1 MKRAGAAIAT
11 EIVVVIVLI
20 LVNGLF
26 SGAEIAVIS
35 MRRTRL
41 LELVEAG
48 GSRARALA
56 RLRELPERFLAT
68 VQVGITVV
76 GAAAAAFSGAS
87 IAVRLEPLFAR
98 SEWLAPHATSI
109 ALGLVVAAV
118 SFLSLVLGE
127 LVPKSLA
134 LRAGERYALT
144 LAPFLLGLSNVARP
158 LVWLLTATSNVV
170 LRPFGDRTTFTEARH
185 SAEELQQLLEE
196 STQAGTLDASAGEIA
211 SRALELPALTVGAVM
226 VPRTRIV
233 GIPRDADQAELRR
246 ILLEEAHARM
256 PVYEGTLDHIVG
268 YVTAK
273 DALLFALERQL
284 VVLDDLLRAPYFV
297 PESTSAIR
305 VMRELQVRRTPLALV
320 VDEHGALS
328 GLVTLEDLLEELVG
342 EIYSEDQEVEALFLR
357 QPDGTFHVR
366 AEAPLRELN
375 RALDLELP
383 CGEGYSTLGGLL
395 MTLAGRVPERGQRL
409 EVAGVVLT
417 VIEAS
422 PHVVRLVGIRKA
434 SRPPPAA

>member
-1 MKRAGAAIAT
+1 M
-11 EIVVVIVLI
+11 IVLV

-48 GSRARALA
+48 GKRARALA

-87 IAVRLEPLFAR
+87 IAVRIEPLLAR
-98 SEWLAPHATSI
+98 SEWLAPHAASV

-134 LRAGERYALT
+134 LRSGERYALAI
-144 LAPFLLGLSNVARP
+144 APLLLGLSYVARP
-158 LVWLLTATSNVV
+158 LVWLLTATSNLF

-185 SAEELQQLLEE
+185 SPEELQQLLEE

-211 SRALELPALTVGAVM
+211 SRALELPELTVGAVM
-226 VPRTRIV
+226 VPRNRIV
-233 GIPRDADQAELRR
+233 GVPRDADQAELRR
-246 ILLEEAHARM
+246 LLLEEAHARM
-256 PVYEGTLDHIVG
+256 PVYEGTLDRIVG

-273 DALLFALERQL
+273 DALMFALERNL
-284 VVLDDLLRAPYFV
+284 VVLEDLLRTPYFV
-297 PESTSAIR
+297 PESAKAIR
-305 VMRELQVRRTPLALV
+305 VMRELQVRRTHLALV

-342 EIYSEDQEVEALFLR
+342 EIYSEDQEAEALYHR
-357 QPDGTFHVR
+357 QPDGTCLAR

-383 CGEGYSTLGGLL
+383 DGEGYSTLGGLL
-395 MTLAGRVPERGQRL
+395 MSLAGRVPERGQRFD
-409 EVAGVVLT
+409 VQGIVLT

-422 PHVVRLVGIRKA
+422 PHVVRLVAIRKG
-434 SRPPPAA
+434 SRPPG